1 MLRKIRVSGQSA
13 LPHASE
19 LVEEVLGQEFLGTP
33 AELQSHSTFSAR
45 AFQIFQHLFR
55 VPLGFYIVEYVRNF
69 PVRPNNESRPRNSF
83 HLPAIH
89 IFFFDH
95 AEEFAD
101 FLLGIC
107 Q

>member
-45 AFQIFQHLFR
+45 AF
-55 VPLGFYIVEYVRNF
+55 
-69 PVRPNNESRPRNSF
+69 
-83 HLPAIH
+83 
-89 IFFFDH
+89 
-95 AEEFAD
+95 
-101 FLLGIC
+101 
-107 Q
+107 